1 MTVTAPIRLPART
14 AAALGDK
21 VRRDSGAPSRGAGT
35 ATTRS
40 MAIEIRVR
48 LVKGGPA
55 RPSDVIGF
63 VDNPDTDPAVLMD
76 IAQALIAGIGARPRS
91 APPAAG
97 DRWLVLAVAGELP
110 EVSRTVTPTPSSP
123 WPPTSRRPCWCLQT
137 GGSRPWAAE
146 PACGQGRFDALRA
159 KPTAAC
165 ASLPFAASRFGRR
178 TARTLPLFP
187 PPQKN

>member
-21 VRRDSGAPSRGAGT
+21 VRRDLARRPAGLDGNDT
-35 ATTRS
+35 IHGNR
-40 MAIEIRVR
+40 IRVR

-110 EVSRTVTPTPSSP
+110 GVEPYRHAYAQLSLAADFKKALLVLADGRIET
-123 WPPTSRRPCWCLQT
+123 L
-137 GGSRPWAAE
+137 GG
-146 PACGQGRFDALRA
+146 
-159 KPTAAC
+159 
-165 ASLPFAASRFGRR
+165 
-178 TARTLPLFP
+178 
-187 PPQKN
+187 